1 MRTTD
6 VCIIGAGAAGLVAS
20 MYLSK
25 HQIPHIIVDKAE
37 FPRHKVC
44 GECYDGRVTRIFNE
58 LDENLIPQML
68 SQKIIQTTQQY
79 TLLKEPMK
87 AFHIIFPEGNRP
99 SRIQTNRYYFD
110 LFLLNYVKQSKY
122 VQVFEN
128 QTIANISH
136 EDNGIIIEGR
146 NDGFALKAKLLLLAC
161 GSESRLSERCL
172 NDKRPESDNHFIF
185 LRGYFQLKNTFPNK
199 SVSFYYER
207 KPFTHAFVFCPTPN
221 NLVNV
226 ELAISKKDYLE
237 NKPDMK
243 QLLYDFVY
251 NKPEVKSI
259 FEGATEHYP
268 PLGTSLILHNPA
280 ASFAGERFMIIGDA
294 AFSSN
299 PLAGLGVGQAMTM
312 AKFAALKAVD
322 ALKNDDCGSENLQT
336 YDKEIRKRFAT
347 ELRQGKFITFL
358 LKSPRFMDSIFSLA
372 TSFPIFSTIVNR
384 LLRWL

>member
-1 MRTTD
+1 MATTK
-6 VCIIGAGAAGLVAS
+6 VCIIGAGPAGLIAS

-25 HQIPHIIVDKAE
+25 HKIPHIIVDKAE

-68 SQKIIQTTQQY
+68 EQNIIQTTKQY

-87 AFHIIFPEGNRP
+87 AFHIIFPDGKRP

-110 LFLLNYVKQSKY
+110 LFLLEYVKKSKY
-122 VQVFEN
+122 TQVIEN
-128 QTIANISH
+128 QLVANI
-136 EDNGIIIEGR
+136 EYTTEGIKIEGR
-146 NDGFALKAKLLLLAC
+146 NDDFSVEAKLLLLAC
-161 GSESRLSERCL
+161 GSESRLSERFL

-185 LRGYFQLKNTFPNK
+185 LRGYFQLKDTFPNK

-237 NKPDMK
+237 NKPDLK
-243 QLLYDFVY
+243 ELLYNFIY

-259 FEGATEHYP
+259 FEGAKEYYP

-312 AKFAALKAVD
+312 AKFAALKAIE
-322 ALKNDDCGSENLQT
+322 ALKTNDCSSENLQT

-347 ELRQGKFITFL
+347 ELKQGKFITFL
-358 LKSPRFMDSIFSLA
+358 LKSPRFMDGIFSLA
-372 TSFPIFSTIVNR
+372 TSSPIFSTIVNR

>member
-1 MRTTD
+1 MKLTE
-6 VCIIGAGAAGLVAS
+6 VCIIGAGPAGLIAS

-25 HQIPHIIVDKAE
+25 HEIPHIIVDKAQ

-58 LDENLIPQML
+58 IDENLIPEML
-68 SQKIIQTTQQY
+68 KENIIQTTKQY

-87 AFHIIFPEGNRP
+87 AFHIIFPEGKRP
-99 SRIQTNRYYFD
+99 SRIQTNRYHFD
-110 LFLLNYVKQSKY
+110 LFLLDYVKKSKY

-128 QTIANISH
+128 QMIANIEH
-136 EDNGIIIEGR
+136 TENGIKIEGR
-146 NDGFALKAKLLLLAC
+146 HDGFSVEAKLLLLAC
-161 GSESRLSERCL
+161 GSESRLSERFL
-172 NDKRPESDNHFIF
+172 NDKRPESHNHFIF
-185 LRGYFQLKNTFPNK
+185 LRGYFKLKATFPNK

-251 NKPEVKSI
+251 NKPEVKAI
-259 FEGATEHYP
+259 FEGAEEYYS
-268 PLGTSLILHNPA
+268 PLGTSLVLHNPA

-299 PLAGLGVGQAMTM
+299 PLAGLGVGQAVTM
-312 AKFAALKAVD
+312 AKLAALKAVE
-322 ALKNDDCGSENLQT
+322 ALQNNDCSSKNLQS
-336 YDKEIRKRFAT
+336 YDKEVNKRFAT
-347 ELRQGKFITFL
+347 ELRQGKLVTFL

-372 TSFPIFSTIVNR
+372 TSYPIFSTLVNR
-384 LLRWL
+384 LLRWF